1 LRFREKRKKGNK
13 IFACIQFNKKKKRI
27 LADPAKIKNKWK
39 DSRDRR
45 FPIHSIIKIEFGISE
60 RIFGTPI
67 VQPLCFDQDA
77 VVASMCSRRRCR
89 SRSVCLLDI
98 SASRWTTSNIF
109 IIFFSYK
116 RLTRSYFL
124 YAFFPGP
131 SGPLTRPGH
140 LITRL
145 YVRRDFH
152 SLRLSQS
159 VLIPLSLFLSLFPS
173 PISNCTTG
181 TTVKIEGV
189 ILAAFQLHFPSSK
202 ETCTLRN

>member
-1 LRFREKRKKGNK
+1 MH
-13 IFACIQFNKKKKRI
+13 AFNSIKKKRI
-27 LADPAKIKNKWK
+27 LADPAKIKDKWK

-45 FPIHSIIKIEFGISE
+45 FPIRSIIRIECGVSE

-89 SRSVCLLDI
+89 SRNVCLLDI
-98 SASRWTTSNIF
+98 CLASRWTTSNIYNF
-109 IIFFSYK
+109 LFYK

-124 YAFFPGP
+124 YVLFPGP
-131 SGPLTRPGH
+131 SGPLTRPGR
-140 LITRL
+140 LTTRL
-145 YVRRDFH
+145 CVRRDFH
-152 SLRLSQS
+152 SPRLSQS
-159 VLIPLSLFLSLFPS
+159 VLVPLSLFLSLFPS

>member
-1 LRFREKRKKGNK
+1 MLRSGRR
-13 IFACIQFNKKKKRI
+13 
-27 LADPAKIKNKWK
+27 
-39 DSRDRR
+39 RR
-45 FPIHSIIKIEFGISE
+45 FHVFSATMSIAKRMSLGHIGFAMNNVEYIHNFL
-60 RIFGTPI
+60 F
-67 VQPLCFDQDA
+67 
-77 VVASMCSRRRCR
+77 
-89 SRSVCLLDI
+89 
-98 SASRWTTSNIF
+98 
-109 IIFFSYK
+109 YK

-140 LITRL
+140 LITCL
-145 YVRRDFH
+145 CVRRDFH

-159 VLIPLSLFLSLFPS
+159 VLVSLSLFLSLFPS